1 MEWYRGLVAGTTGG
15 LFGYQP
21 YGYCGIGETMWFLTM
36 EELILTSSLI
46 TSFCVLGGGGKL
58 EEGNSRHHFLNG
70 SPNHYYVCEGSNM
83 FIVDTV

>member
-36 EELILTSSLI
+36 EEFILTSSLI
-46 TSFCVLGGGGKL
+46 TSFYVL
-58 EEGNSRHHFLNG
+58 
-70 SPNHYYVCEGSNM
+70 
-83 FIVDTV
+83 